1 MDLQSFYQTNFIPMV
16 DMACHY
22 VSREDAEDVVQD
34 VMAVLWERR
43 DAITFIGDLTAYA
56 YSSVRNRCLDRVK
69 HETYKREF
77 CRRTLQAMR
86 NDLAWENMNN
96 HSPVANEVEYHEII
110 DRVNKAIEQLPNR
123 CRTIFCMSRIEG
135 LHYREIGQS
144 LGISENTVEC
154 QMTIALKKLR
164 GMLMAG

>member
-1 MDLQSFYQTNFIPMV
+1 MNLQNFYQSHFIPMV
-16 DMACHY
+16 DMACRY

-34 VMAVLWERR
+34 IMAVLWERR
-43 DAITFIGDLTAYA
+43 DAMGFIDDLSAYA
-56 YSSVRNRCLDRVK
+56 YSSVRNRCLDKVK

-77 CRRTLQAMR
+77 CRRTLQGLR
-86 NDLAWENMNN
+86 LDFAWENMNN
-96 HSPVANEVEYHEII
+96 HSPVANEVEFNEMMH
-110 DRVNKAIEQLPNR
+110 RVNKAIELLPNR

-164 GMLMAG
+164 NMLKAV